1 MKQVTANNSAGQTS
15 RCKSCKAESHSLL
28 SVRHTHYSG
37 PVPTRFTG
45 DAAYDAEVNLWVC
58 RQAEAAADEIRSS
71 KFRRGFLKRKPITR
85 TIFDRYGRPI
95 CKVKVNDSG
104 IATEH
109 EFDNHQDAVVRPEP
123 VIPDLLAL
131 LGK

>member
-1 MKQVTANNSAGQTS
+1 MRYT
-15 RCKSCKAESHSLL
+15 R
-28 SVRHTHYSG
+28 YSG

-58 RQAEAAADEIRSS
+58 RQSELIADEIKGA
-71 KFRRGFLKRKPITR
+71 KFRRGLLKRKPTTR

-104 IATEH
+104 SSEH
-109 EFDNHQDAVVRPEP
+109 EFDNHQDAVARPSP
-123 VIPDLLAL
+123 VKMSLIR
-131 LGK
+131 G